1 MAGSILALPV
11 CYLPDAN
18 GVPISAGQ
26 LLFFQSGTS
35 TPANVYADINLTV
48 SLGSTVTANA
58 NGNFPV
64 IFLSPSL
71 GYRVQAWTATTVDNP
86 TGTEIWSADNVGPGA
101 TGALSSIVGIIGE
114 VRDFAGL
121 ASAIPAGWYVCAG
134 QAVSRTT
141 YSALFSVL
149 GTAWGAGDGSTTF
162 NLPDLRGRGTA
173 GLDNMGGAAASR
185 ITSGVAGVQGGT
197 LGATGGNQA
206 TQAHNHT
213 VMDPGHVHVIV
224 DPTHVHPAL
233 PPDAGFAENGSG
245 GGAQN
250 LTSGGNAHFVATTGP
265 ASTGITLQSA
275 VTGITLASYGAG
287 NSQNVAPVGMVNKI
301 LYAGV

>member
-11 CYLPDAN
+11 CYLPDQN

-35 TPANVYADINLTV
+35 TPAIVYADINLTV

-71 GYRVQAWTATTVDNP
+71 GYRVQAWTAATVDNP

-101 TGALSSIVGIIGE
+101 SGALSNTAGIIGE

-121 ASAIPAGWYVCAG
+121 ASAIPAAWYVCAG

-141 YSALFSVL
+141 YAAAFSVL

-162 NLPDLRGRGTA
+162 NLPDLRSRVTA
-173 GLDNMGGAAASR
+173 GLDNMGGSAAGR
-185 ITSGVAGVQGGT
+185 ITSGVAGIQGGT

-206 TQAHNHT
+206 TQAHTHT
-213 VMDPGHVHVIV
+213 LTDPGHVHVV
-224 DPTHVHPAL
+224 TDPEHNHPAL
-233 PPDAGFAENGSG
+233 PPDSGFAENGSG
-245 GGAQN
+245 GGSQN
-250 LTSGGNAHFVATTGP
+250 LTSGGNAHFVATTGN
-265 ASTGITLQSA
+265 AFTGLTLQSA
-275 VTGITLASYGAG
+275 ETGVTIASYGAG
-287 NSQNVAPVGMVNKI
+287 NSQNCQPTGMVNKI
-301 LYAGV
+301 IYLGL